1 MEAFDIHLD
10 QDNELNFKVMIEG
23 TEEANLKYRLI
34 LESGNMDYC
43 FTGQPETNG
52 EILFI
57 IPPMQKMLA
66 EGTYNTRL
74 EVIVDDRIFTPL
86 VMHTNAK
93 KQVKVMAEATVRRRK
108 SAPRVSASVVSN
120 GSSKIS
126 QPIQHKTKEESKQ
139 KSHLK
144 LENLSEEQ
152 VRKLASIIARKKAK
166 SNKRK

>member
-1 MEAFDIHLD
+1 
-10 QDNELNFKVMIEG
+10 
-23 TEEANLKYRLI
+23 
-34 LESGNMDYC
+34 
-43 FTGQPETNG
+43 
-52 EILFI
+52 
-57 IPPMQKMLA
+57 
-66 EGTYNTRL
+66 
-74 EVIVDDRIFTPL
+74 
-86 VMHTNAK
+86 MHTNAK